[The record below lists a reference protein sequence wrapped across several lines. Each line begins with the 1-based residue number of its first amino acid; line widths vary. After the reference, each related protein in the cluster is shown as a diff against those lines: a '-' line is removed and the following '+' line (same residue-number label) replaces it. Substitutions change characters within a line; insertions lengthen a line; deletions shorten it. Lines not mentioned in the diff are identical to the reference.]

1 MSAPVQL
8 RLWESAER
16 SGAFAVGP
24 GSGWDPLAVLEL
36 TEDGPRRPAARCKS
50 CHYLTTARGH
60 AVRCAG
66 GRQP

>member
-36 TEDGPRRPAARCKS
+36 TEDGPRRPAVRCRS
-50 CHYLTTARGH
+50 CRYLTTARGH
-60 AVRCAG
+60 AVQCAG
-66 GRQP
+66 GGQP